1 MIPCNTS
8 PASEDYADFIVRY
21 SPRAVESLY
30 ELAGTTCVNLVSQEF
45 AIVHVPLA
53 GVLPLSLTRQTYSAI
68 PKLYGLQDTTAL
80 ESAGILPVFSQ
91 PNLASTGQGVL
102 IGLIDTGIDYTSP
115 LFRNPDGTSRILSI
129 WDQTR
134 ENESLPPPVA
144 GFQPFFGTVYSQEDL
159 NRALAAGDPFS
170 IIPAT
175 DTNGHGTFLAG
186 VAAGNQVSTLPAF
199 SGAAPDASLAVVRLK
214 PAKQYLRDFFAVPAD
229 ADAYQENDIMAVA
242 AFLLGIAGQYQMPLV
257 LCLGAGTSQGSHSG
271 LSPLSMQLQALSGT
285 RGFACVT
292 GAGNETGFGR
302 HYFSRLPA
310 NQEFDDVELRIAAPG
325 KDFSMELWADASEL
339 YTLGFVSPSG
349 EVIERIPL
357 AVGQETTL
365 SFRLDATRIFISYQL
380 TEAGSGRFLA
390 FLRFR
395 GPAPGIWHIRVYPA
409 LYVTGQFHI
418 WLPLQSF
425 LPDDTRFLRPDPDI
439 TITDPGNAPLLL
451 TISTYNHVTGSL
463 YIHSSR
469 GFTATGQV
477 KPDLAAPGVDVQGP
491 SLQSRGNTASTPVS
505 FTRRTG
511 ASVAAAITA
520 GAVACLFSWDF
531 TQGNDKTLTSSSV
544 RSILIRGADRKEAF
558 QYPNR
563 QWGYGTLNLYQAFLL
578 MRE

>member
-1 MIPCNTS
+1 M
-8 PASEDYADFIVRY
+8 
-21 SPRAVESLY
+21 
-30 ELAGTTCVNLVSQEF
+30 
-45 AIVHVPLA
+45 
-53 GVLPLSLTRQTYSAI
+53 
-68 PKLYGLQDTTAL
+68 
-80 ESAGILPVFSQ
+80 
-91 PNLASTGQGVL
+91 
-102 IGLIDTGIDYTSP
+102 
-115 LFRNPDGTSRILSI
+115 
-129 WDQTR
+129 
-134 ENESLPPPVA
+134 
-144 GFQPFFGTVYSQEDL
+144 
-159 NRALAAGDPFS
+159 
-170 IIPAT
+170 
-175 DTNGHGTFLAG
+175 
-186 VAAGNQVSTLPAF
+186 
-199 SGAAPDASLAVVRLK
+199 
-214 PAKQYLRDFFAVPAD
+214 
-229 ADAYQENDIMAVA
+229 
-242 AFLLGIAGQYQMPLV
+242 
-257 LCLGAGTSQGSHSG
+257 
-271 LSPLSMQLQALSGT
+271 
-285 RGFACVT
+285 
-292 GAGNETGFGR
+292 
-302 HYFSRLPA
+302 
-310 NQEFDDVELRIAAPG
+310 
-325 KDFSMELWADASEL
+325 
-339 YTLGFVSPSG
+339 
-349 EVIERIPL
+349 IERIPL

-425 LPDDTRFLRPDPDI
+425 LPDDIRFLRPDPDI

-451 TISTYNHVTGSL
+451 TISTYNHVTDSL

-491 SLQSRGNTASTPVS
+491 ALQSRGNTASTPVS